1 MTACVNRKH
10 TKKVAA
16 VVTASLVGAL
26 SLGVAPVAAM
36 AEDTGI
42 ELQASNQADF
52 SQGTVEWRSGK
63 PGDKFEYTGYY
74 TGLVPKT
81 ITTVSG
87 QEYDLQLRG
96 THSTDEASDHAFYY
110 YVKVGGNTPATLDG
124 NTLQYKDADG
134 NVKKLNGTDVTEGTG
149 VNEEYAR
156 PTDPGTYAVVIYTW
170 NDAGGYYTKVAD
182 TFTISALSLSDSVI
196 YDGED
201 QTDTEFDYTG
211 ENGSEEV
218 LSWKKRINVSVGGIQ
233 LVKGTDYKLQIWEK
247 GGKKQL
253 KDDTDLVPGTT
264 YIVKVVGM
272 NDYKGQKVEREFTF
286 GKLDLSKATV
296 VGNVLDSQMVA
307 QPSKDSTIAE
317 VLNSIND
324 INLANIDI
332 LAQNELKVEF
342 VKDPDGNQTSNK
354 KQGVYTFKISAKSG
368 AKYVEGSTT
377 FTVLYAKNIVGINMS
392 GCGQKSSDGTYTVVN
407 LAKNTQ
413 YFDISKVE
421 FTNEAGKKLDLDD
434 DQYTVS
440 VTKQDGTAATLDDL
454 KTPGTYYV
462 KVDVSYK
469 GAAGNL
475 NAGSAVEKVV
485 VKYSGVTKRA
495 NIFFAFDGKNVPSD
509 ASAVYNGKNFIDE
522 MAVKVVVENGTLVEG
537 TDYTV
542 TYYKVNDDD
551 SRTAVDQIVD
561 AGEYVVAVKGITF
574 DTKKDVEFYF
584 DVDKATPE
592 IKVNW
597 DLATEN
603 GGYFSYTGE
612 AITPT
617 FTLIGADGNPI
628 ELAEGDMTVSYDQ
641 LKAAPVWNSTYN
653 RWDITVADDDVEVK
667 DVAWYAAKIKLADT
681 VANYA
686 YDATARFHA
695 DELVFIE
702 VSDKGIFLDVPMTG
716 QWYSQV
722 VYDAV
727 NLGYMNGYNGTKMFG
742 AGDSIKRGD
751 VACVLFNMAGGDAFY
766 GDQQFNY
773 NENTG
778 YDTGFGDVNGKAYY
792 GKAIAWAHAAGI
804 INGYGDGTF
813 KPEQTI
819 TAEEF
824 AAMLSNYAAKMG
836 DDVEGTDLSVLDA
849 YTDASQVSDWA
860 KQAVAWAVEN
870 DVMGNGG
877 FLAPTEDIARERVA
891 AMAVNYQPEKLADM
905 VIPVYNVQ

>member
-26 SLGVAPVAAM
+26 SLGAAPVAAM
-36 AEDTGI
+36 ADTGI
-42 ELQASNQADF
+42 ELQATDQADF

-87 QEYDLQLRG
+87 QEYDLELRN
-96 THSTDEASDHAFYY
+96 THVSTQDPSDHAFYY
-110 YVKVGGNTPATLDG
+110 YVKVGGNTAATAPNG
-124 NTLQYKDADG
+124 KSLQYKDADG
-134 NVKKLNGTDVTEGTG
+134 NVKTLNGTDVIEDGAY
-149 VNEEYAR
+149 VR
-156 PTDPGTYAVVIYTW
+156 PSEPGTYAVVIYTW
-170 NDAGGYYTKVAD
+170 TDAGIFYTRVAD
-182 TFTISALSLSDSVI
+182 SFTISALSLSDSVI

-201 QTDTEFDYTG
+201 QTDTEFSYTG

-218 LSWKKRINVSVGGIQ
+218 GSWKKRINVAVGDIE
-233 LVKGTDYKLQIWEK
+233 LSKGQDYKLQIWEK

-253 KDDTDLVPGTT
+253 ADTTDLVPGKT
-264 YIVKVVGM
+264 YIVKVVGID
-272 NDYKGQKVEREFTF
+272 DYKGQKVEREFVF

-296 VGNVLDSQMVA
+296 VGNVLDADRVA
-307 QPSKDSTIAE
+307 QPSKDTTIVEAI
-317 VLNSIND
+317 NSIND
-324 INLANIDI
+324 IFYANIDI
-332 LAQNELKVEF
+332 LAQNELQVEF

-354 KQGVYTFKISAKSG
+354 TQGVYTFKVSAKAGS
-368 AKYVEGSTT
+368 KYVQGSTT
-377 FTVLYAKNIVGINMS
+377 FTVLYAKNTVGIDMS
-392 GCGQKSSDGTYTVVN
+392 ACGKASDDGTYTVVN
-407 LAKNTQ
+407 LAKNTTH
-413 YFDISKVE
+413 FDISKVK
-421 FTNEAGKKLDLDD
+421 FYNEKNKEISLDE
-434 DQYTVS
+434 DQYTVT

-485 VKYSGVTKRA
+485 VKYTGVTKRA
-495 NIFFAFDGKNVPSD
+495 NIFFSYDGDNVPSD
-509 ASAVYNGKNFIDE
+509 ASDVYNGKNFIDD

-574 DTKKDVEFYF
+574 DTKKPVEFYF
-584 DVDKATPE
+584 DVEKATPE
-592 IKVNW
+592 IQVNW
-597 DLATEN
+597 DLATED

-617 FTLIGADGNPI
+617 FTLIGVDGNPI
-628 ELAEGDMTVSYDQ
+628 ELAEGDFSVTYEQ
-641 LKAAPVWNSTYN
+641 LEKKQVWNNATQQYEYVVV
-653 RWDITVADDDVEVK
+653 REDAEVK
-667 DVAWYAAKIKLADT
+667 DAAWYAAKIKLADT

-686 YDATARFHA
+686 YDATARHHA
-695 DELVFIE
+695 DPEIFIE

-727 NLGYMNGYNGTKMFG
+727 NLGYMNGYSGTKMFG

-891 AMAVNYQPEKLADM
+891 AMAVNYQPEKLADV
-905 VIPVYNVQ
+905 VITITPVQ